1 MKLKKFN
8 YFIININIYT
18 YVSFKIIHQIDY

>member
-8 YFIININIYT
+8 YFIININIYM
-18 YVSFKIIHQIDY
+18 YISFKIIHQIDN